1 MGQASASFRWLLPG
15 EPVTRAEV
23 LAELL
28 EQGDVTSAA
37 FFSSSGELLEAL
49 PGSAPETALQSA
61 LKDFLVSVQAVAE
74 LLGAPPGQTT
84 LEFGGGLALVCFAQ
98 VGASVSVITLTSAVG
113 LSRARSSLQRLLP
126 LLEHPS
132 KAPSGRD

>member
-1 MGQASASFRWLLPG
+1 MCGARQAFPLSWLLG

-49 PGSAPETALQSA
+49 PGSPPETALQGT
-61 LKDFLVSVQAVAE
+61 LKDFLTSAQVIAE
-74 LLGAPPGQTT
+74 LLGAPPSQTT
-84 LEFGGGLALVCFAQ
+84 LEFGGGVGLVCFAQ
-98 VGASVSVITLTSAVG
+98 AGAPVSVVTLSSAAQLGRVQ
-113 LSRARSSLQRLLP
+113 SSLQRLLP
-126 LLEHPS
+126 LLERPGKTPS
-132 KAPSGRD
+132 S